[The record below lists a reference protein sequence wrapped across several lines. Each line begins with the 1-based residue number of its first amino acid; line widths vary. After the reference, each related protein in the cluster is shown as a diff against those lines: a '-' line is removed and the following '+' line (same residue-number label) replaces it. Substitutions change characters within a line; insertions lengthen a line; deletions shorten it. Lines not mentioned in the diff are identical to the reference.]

1 VTDKFRPSNFDAW
14 IPTPGFRRPRNFTF
28 GTDQLCREPA
38 GWIAPPTIATSEP
51 NLRDIDVRT
60 LLARTARFLA
70 LNRRY
75 DGLERAADTDW
86 RYLTS
91 WVGEPCE
98 IAAGW
103 DISKTP
109 WHAAIDP
116 ATGMQR
122 TIEGVD
128 GVYGDTHHVHAWCI
142 EQNGEVRTFAADEL
156 SNGIWIVFVS
166 GTA

>member
-1 VTDKFRPSNFDAW
+1 MATRILSSGA
-14 IPTPGFRRPRNFTF
+14 GELRH
-28 GTDQLCREPA
+28 EPA
-38 GWIAPPTIATSEP
+38 ACIVPQTSATPEP
-51 NLRDIDVRT
+51 SLRDIDVRT

-70 LNRRY
+70 LNRRH
-75 DGLERAADTDW
+75 DDAAQAAAIVWPDERW

-103 DISKTP
+103 DISKAP

-116 ATGMQR
+116 ATGVQR

-128 GVYGDTHHVHAWCI
+128 GMYCDTHHVHAWCI
-142 EQNGEVRTFAADEL
+142 EQNGEVRTFAADEV
-156 SNGIWIVFVS
+156 SNGVWIVFVS